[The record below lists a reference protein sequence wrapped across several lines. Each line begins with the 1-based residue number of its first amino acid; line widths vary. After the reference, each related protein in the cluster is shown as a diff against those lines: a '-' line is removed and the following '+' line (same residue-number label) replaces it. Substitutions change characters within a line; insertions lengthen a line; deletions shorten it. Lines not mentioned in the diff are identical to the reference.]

1 MKDTRSK
8 SSRDVPADLQPGST
22 VTGIYIHTDRSQGMV
37 VLQLLK
43 GAQGRMSIY
52 EMSDEFFESLIPG
65 LPVSGTVDRVEFDA
79 HDNLTVILKGESYR
93 QLC

>member
-1 MKDTRSK
+1 MKNKQEKATRQI
-8 SSRDVPADLQPGST
+8 PAGMQPGCT

-52 EMSDEFFESLIPG
+52 EMSDDLLQRLIPG
-65 LPVSGTVDRVEFDA
+65 LPVSGAVDRVEFDS
-79 HDNLTVILKGESYR
+79 HDNMTVILKGESFQ

>member
-1 MKDTRSK
+1 MKDKQEK
-8 SSRDVPADLQPGST
+8 SAREIPADLQPGST

-43 GAQGRMSIY
+43 EARGRMSIY
-52 EMSDEFFESLIPG
+52 EMSDEFFESLTPG

-79 HDNLTVILKGESYR
+79 NDNMTVILKGDSYR

>member
-1 MKDTRSK
+1 MKKTQAK
-8 SSRDVPADLQPGST
+8 ASREVPADLQPGST
-22 VTGIYIHTDRSQGMV
+22 VTGIYMHTDRSQGMV

-52 EMSDEFFESLIPG
+52 EISDDLLERLVPG
-65 LPVSGTVDRVEFDA
+65 LPISGKVDHVEFDSN
-79 HDNLTVILKGESYR
+79 DNMTAILQGESYR